1 VDAIRQSYAEYFSRT
16 PAGVSSVGRAEF
28 HCQAILFDLDGV
40 LVQSTAGSL
49 DQLSATRR
57 IGHPGLASLPSM
69 PFA

>member
-1 VDAIRQSYAEYFSRT
+1 
-16 PAGVSSVGRAEF
+16 VSSVGRAEF